1 MAKNGRPQGGSAY
14 SQDVITAITKARK
27 LADVGYLDGA
37 IAEYLGV
44 SKTTVKRW
52 KEEHP
57 EFGELLKHFRDKNI
71 ADGAAAL
78 KKSACGHWVWDTK
91 AFVIENAIRTVKV
104 KKFIPPNPISIQ
116 YFLGNLDPEHWR
128 HRRDELE
135 MANEPITPIAVN
147 IVAQSARIEKAATGD
162 ESAQG
167 GES

>member
-1 MAKNGRPQGGSAY
+1 MAKNGRPLGGSAY

-57 EFGELLKHFRDKNI
+57 EFGELLKRLRDKTI

-78 KKSACGHWVWDTK
+78 KKSACGHWVWETK
-91 AFVIENAIRTVKV
+91 AFVIENQIRTIKI
-104 KKFIPPNPISIQ
+104 KKYYNPNPISIQ
-116 YFLGNLDPEHWR
+116 YLLGNLDPEHWR
-128 HRRDELE
+128 HRRDEQE
-135 MANEPITPIAVN
+135 AADEPIIPVAVN
-147 IVAQSARIEKAATGD
+147 IVAQSARVEKAEAGD
-162 ESAQG
+162 ADAQEAES
-167 GES
+167 